1 MSSLWTS
8 VWPLTKLF
16 ESTIPQTKEKA
27 KRNVGDASPC
37 EVCGPHGAP
46 MAGTRLVAHSEDS
59 MAAGLAEHSERVEPP
74 CRHQARKIQP
84 CIWEGVV

>member
-1 MSSLWTS
+1 
-8 VWPLTKLF
+8 
-16 ESTIPQTKEKA
+16 
-27 KRNVGDASPC
+27 
-37 EVCGPHGAP
+37 